1 MFLLL
6 PIHDDAPRKRSP
18 LIVYLLLA
26 INLLVY
32 IQAIHVKMADPEHV
46 QALFQGYGL
55 VPEVFLSW
63 WKLALDDPGALSGQ
77 WPEFLRWAVLPLLTY
92 QFLHAGVAHLAG
104 NMLFLWTFGD
114 NVEDRMGRIG
124 FVFFYLLSGILAVL
138 VHCLFDPASQVP
150 VVGASG
156 AISAVMGAYLV
167 LFPKARVLLLVWIII
182 FVTFV
187 RVSAW
192 LLLLPYFVLQ
202 FPAVQRLF
210 SLGETQGVAV
220 WAHIGGFLAGMGL
233 GPLFVLTKT
242 RAQQDGGKKKKGG
255 RKG

>member
-18 LIVYLLLA
+18 LVVPLLLFF
-26 INLLVY
+26 NLLIY
-32 IQAIHVKMADPEHV
+32 LQAVHVQMADPEHV
-46 QALFQGYGL
+46 QELFQDHGL
-55 VPEVFLSW
+55 VPDVFLSW
-63 WKLALDDPGALSGQ
+63 WRLAFQDPGAVVDQ
-77 WPEFLRWAVLPLLTY
+77 WSDFLRWAVYPLLSY
-92 QFLHAGVAHLAG
+92 QFLHAGIAHLAG

-114 NVEDRMGRIG
+114 NVEDRLGRIG
-124 FVFFYLLSGILAVL
+124 FLFFYLVSGILAVL
-138 VHCLFDPASQVP
+138 THCLFDPTSQMP

-156 AISAVMGAYLV
+156 AISGVMGAYLL
-167 LFPKARVLLLVWIII
+167 LFPGARVLLLVWIVI

-192 LLLLPYFVLQ
+192 LLLIPYFVLQ

-220 WAHIGGFLAGMGL
+220 WAHIGGFAVGMGL
-233 GPLFVLTKT
+233 GPVMAKMRSRQEQG
-242 RAQQDGGKKKKGG
+242 RA
-255 RKG
+255 RRS

>member
-18 LIVYLLLA
+18 LVVPLLLA

-32 IQAIHVKMADPEHV
+32 IEAIHIRMSDPEHM
-46 QALFQGYGL
+46 QTLFQDQGL
-55 VPEVFLSW
+55 VPDVFLSW
-63 WKLALDDPGALSGQ
+63 WRLAFDNPASLGDQ
-77 WPEFLRWAVLPLLTY
+77 WIEFLRWGVYPLFSY

-114 NVEDRMGRIG
+114 NVEDRLGRFG
-124 FVFFYLLSGILAVL
+124 FLLFYLLSGVLAVL
-138 VHCLFDPASQVP
+138 THCLIDPTSQVP
-150 VVGASG
+150 IVGASG
-156 AISAVMGAYLV
+156 SISGVMGAYLL
-167 LFPKARVLLLVWIII
+167 LFPRARVLLLVWIVI

-192 LLLLPYFVLQ
+192 LLLIPYFALQ

-220 WAHIGGFLAGMGL
+220 WAHIGGFLAGMAL
-233 GPLFVLTKT
+233 GPFFVWIRT
-242 RAQQDGGKKKKGG
+242 RSQQAGPQKKSG
-255 RKG
+255 